1 MNKNKIST
9 PFSDVDTDTLSSLSN
24 DTLLSDK
31 PNINVDEPVTNEDKA
46 EIDENNMLIFGKFKT
61 LDEAYKG
68 YKEAEKAITKSAEL
82 EKQIKQYQEEV
93 KLFEQDKIAY
103 ENGFSN
109 RFDMALSN
117 DVWHHELD
125 NYALAALHFLE
136 PQQQLY
142 IVDLIEKCRNFG
154 TIEDITQIRQLF
166 SPEIVALVSQDTA
179 LFKNNRK
186 SDYEE
191 MLSRDKNLRYSRKFN
206 EFKSL
211 HDAWFDTDLKTDL
224 INQALEVSNGNV
236 DLEILK
242 DFVEK
247 IEKNAVDK
255 YLKITNAISENDL
268 VQNSLVEPSDY
279 NVPKSKKK
287 KWLTKAEYY
296 KLTPKEEAEKYDL
309 IVEQVKLEKQG
320 LLPRMLT

>member
-9 PFSDVDTDTLSSLSN
+9 PFSDVDTDTLLSLSD
-24 DTLLSDK
+24 DTISDNHTIEDNKPLS
-31 PNINVDEPVTNEDKA
+31 NEDEA
-46 EIDENNMLIFGKFKT
+46 EIDENNTLIFGKFKT

-109 RFDMALSN
+109 RFDMALN
-117 DVWHHELD
+117 DDVWHHELD

-154 TIEDITQIRQLF
+154 TNEDISQIRQLF

-211 HDAWFDTDLKTDL
+211 HDAWFDADLKTDL

>member
-9 PFSDVDTDTLSSLSN
+9 PFSDVDTDTLLSLSDDSVT
-24 DTLLSDK
+24 DTHNIEDNKPLS
-31 PNINVDEPVTNEDKA
+31 NEEKA
-46 EIDENNMLIFGKFKT
+46 EIDENNTLIFGKFKT

-82 EKQIKQYQEEV
+82 EKQVKQYQEEV
-93 KLFEQDKIAY
+93 KLFEQDKLAY

-109 RFDMALSN
+109 RFDMALNN

-154 TIEDITQIRQLF
+154 TNEDVAQIRQLF

-206 EFKSL
+206 EFKSM
-211 HDAWFDTDLKTDL
+211 HDAWFDADLKTDL

-247 IEKNAVDK
+247 IEQHAIDK
-255 YLKITNAISENDL
+255 YLKTNNANKENDL
-268 VQNSLVEPSDY
+268 VQNSLVEPGDY
-279 NVPKSKKK
+279 NVPKFKKK
-287 KWLTKAEYY
+287 KWLTKEEYY
-296 KLTPKEEAEKYDL
+296 KLSPKEEAEKYDL